1 MLSENSSSPSPYFY
15 SQKWLLGSGVIA
27 FLLAIVGIWFFL
39 HTPAKKNRR
48 HHAFIQPVAV
58 QRVIRSNMPVILT
71 ELGTVIPITTVT
83 VQTRISGYL
92 LNVLFKEGQHVHKG
106 EELATIDP
114 RPYEVL
120 LKQYEGQLA
129 RDRAQLEQAR
139 MDSARYQRLIKQDSI
154 DAKTAQDQLFMVK
167 QLEGTVKSDQALVD
181 NEKLQILY
189 CHITAPIDGRIGI
202 RAVDKGNYVAAG
214 QSGGLA
220 ILTQMQ
226 PISVIFT
233 IPQNQL
239 PEVLDE
245 LHAKKILPVE
255 AWNSTNTAKIADGT
269 TSVLDSEIDTSTGTV
284 RMRAIFPNQD
294 ENLFPNQFVN
304 AHLKLKT
311 LKNVLLVPNVA
322 VQTGPSGAFVYV
334 VQANH
339 TVKVQPVVT
348 GISDATDTVILSG
361 VTQGEEVVTDGTDHL
376 RNGTK
381 VMIPSEMP
389 TQIKNHKTHHKRAHD
404 SQHKTQQNT
413 EN

>member
-1 MLSENSSSPSPYFY
+1 
-15 SQKWLLGSGVIA
+15 
-27 FLLAIVGIWFFL
+27 
-39 HTPAKKNRR
+39 
-48 HHAFIQPVAV
+48 
-58 QRVIRSNMPVILT
+58 
-71 ELGTVIPITTVT
+71 
-83 VQTRISGYL
+83 
-92 LNVLFKEGQHVHKG
+92 
-106 EELATIDP
+106 
-114 RPYEVL
+114 
-120 LKQYEGQLA
+120 
-129 RDRAQLEQAR
+129 
-139 MDSARYQRLIKQDSI
+139 I

-220 ILTQMQ
+220 VLTQMQ

-381 VMIPSEMP
+381 VMIPSEMS
-389 TQIKNHKTHHKRAHD
+389 TQIKNHKTHHKRARN

>member
-1 MLSENSSSPSPYFY
+1 MPENSPSPSPYFF
-15 SQKWLLGSGVIA
+15 SQKWFLGSSILAV
-27 FLLAIVGIWFFL
+27 LLIGFGTWLFL
-39 HTPAKKNRR
+39 HAPASKNRR

-139 MDSARYQRLIKQDSI
+139 VDSARYQRLIKQDSI
-154 DAKTAQDQLFMVK
+154 DAKTAQDQLFMIK

-181 NEKLQILY
+181 NEKLQLLY

-334 VQANH
+334 VQADH

-381 VMIPSEMP
+381 VVIPAEMFTKISHRKGDTTP
-389 TQIKNHKTHHKRAHD
+389 SNRTHLNRKQ
-404 SQHKTQQNT
+404 SP
-413 EN
+413 